1 MAGILKMATRGGV
14 LLLGFLVGCQ
24 VHKPAKED
32 APITAQTVS
41 RSAEPTAETTA
52 VRMQVVLRG
61 SEGAASRAVAH
72 RAELAAGAHVGLR
85 LEAEGAGPLWLY
97 PYHRASDGKLEPLYT
112 EPARVS
118 PGVVYELPAGGLWY
132 QLVAPVSA
140 PEPKTTLRENFY
152 VIASK
157 APLGERLSD
166 AVAKLPDDREPPP
179 LSNTGTR
186 FPGPVYR
193 RALDETGTAIL
204 AVSLLQ
210 TPSPR

>member
-1 MAGILKMATRGGV
+1 MSGILKMATRGGV

-24 VHKPAKED
+24 VQQQAKED
-32 APITAQTVS
+32 APITVQSGS
-41 RSAEPTAETTA
+41 RGAESATA

-61 SEGAASRAVAH
+61 ADGAASRALAH

-85 LEAEGAGPLWLY
+85 LEAEGAGVLWLY
-97 PYHRASDGKLEPLYT
+97 SYHRASDGKLEPLAP

-118 PGVVYELPAGGLWY
+118 PGVVHELPAGGLWY

-140 PEPKTTLRENFY
+140 LEPKTTLKENFY
-152 VIASK
+152 VIASRE
-157 APLGERLSD
+157 PLGARLSD

-179 LSNTGTR
+179 LSNTATR

-193 RALDETGTAIL
+193 RVLDENGTAIL

-210 TPSPR
+210 TAPSR